1 MIKINKKRIIQAIIT
16 IGLVIFLLSYIEVEK
31 IAETISAIPPVLF
44 LFCFILYLFSYFLRT
59 FRFRILLNE
68 NIGFKDLFSIVS
80 VHNMLNNILPA
91 RTGELSYIYLIKRN
105 NDISIEKG
113 VATLMIARIF
123 DFIAISLLFIISAI
137 VIKDLPV
144 LISNALIIVLILLM
158 LVVILLISLTLYRE
172 SGIALIEK
180 IATKL
185 KLNKFRIV
193 NSLITKGKETIK
205 NFGILKS
212 KKIVLFVFLHSL
224 LIWLFLYS
232 ISYILYNEMGIELS
246 FWKIVLCST
255 LALFTFILPIQ
266 SIGGFGIQEGAY
278 AIAFIAM
285 GISKELAITSA
296 FSLHII
302 SYIYFLILGGYGL
315 LYMKMKKGVR

>member
-1 MIKINKKRIIQAIIT
+1 MVTTNKKRIIQAIIT

-31 IAETISAIPPVLF
+31 IAETISTIPPVLF
-44 LFCFILYLFSYFLRT
+44 LLCFILYIFSYFLRA

-68 NIGFKDLFSIVS
+68 TIGFKDLFSIVS

-91 RTGELSYIYLIKRN
+91 RSGELSYIYLVKRT
-105 NDISIEKG
+105 NDISIDRG
-113 VATLMIARIF
+113 IATLMIARIF
-123 DFIAISLLFIISAI
+123 DFIAISLLVIISAI
-137 VIKDLPV
+137 VVKDLPV
-144 LISNALIIVLILLM
+144 IISNALIIVLILLM
-158 LVVILLISLTLYRE
+158 FVIILLISLILYRE

-185 KLNKFRIV
+185 NLNKIRII
-193 NSLITKGKETIK
+193 NSLITKGEETIK

-212 KKIVLFVFLHSL
+212 KKISLFVFLHSL
-224 LIWLFLYS
+224 VIWLFLYL

-246 FWKIVLCST
+246 FWEIIFCST

-266 SIGGFGIQEGAY
+266 SIGGFGTQEGAY
-278 AIAFIAM
+278 AIAFIAV
-285 GISKELAITSA
+285 GIPKELAITSA

-315 LYMKMKKGVR
+315 LYMRLMKDK

>member
-1 MIKINKKRIIQAIIT
+1 MAKIKKRIIQVIIT
-16 IGLVIFLLSYIEVEK
+16 IGLVAFLLSYIEVEK

-44 LFCFILYLFSYFLRT
+44 LLCFILYIFSYFLRT

-91 RTGELSYIYLIKRN
+91 RTGELSYIYLVKKT
-105 NDISIEKG
+105 NDISIDRG
-113 VATLMIARIF
+113 IATLMIARIF

-144 LISNALIIVLILLM
+144 LISNALIIVLILFM
-158 LVVILLISLTLYRE
+158 LVIVVLLLLLYFGE
-172 SGIALIEK
+172 KSIALIEK

-185 KLNKFRIV
+185 NLNKFRIV
-193 NSLITKGKETIK
+193 NFLITKGEETIK
-205 NFGILKS
+205 NFGILRS
-212 KKIVLFVFLHSL
+212 KKIALFVFLQSL
-224 LIWLFLYS
+224 FVWTLLYS
-232 ISYILYNEMGIELS
+232 ISYILYNEMGIGLS
-246 FWKIVLCST
+246 FWKIILCST
-255 LALFTFILPIQ
+255 LALFTVILPIQ
-266 SIGGFGIQEGAY
+266 SIGGFGTQEGAY

-285 GISKELAITSA
+285 GIPKELAITSA

-315 LYMKMKKGVR
+315 LSMRMKK